1 MFYNLTMKAYILA
14 VDLGTSFVSAAVVAR
29 SAQNPLRYSLVKTFR
44 YPLNLVGFALE
55 DAKTAGGGTNA
66 ASSPV
71 TRLPQVFRNAFL
83 KIFRETHGIVRRL
96 DAVLLGLA
104 DPFFIEA
111 KFSKKISRKDPKS
124 KITRAEFADV
134 LNELENTAKHQY
146 NSLLPVSSEILSV
159 KINGYDVD
167 VNGAEGYFGK
177 TLEIEAA
184 LTFVTPLL
192 MDFFN
197 DAKEK
202 FFPHSPIRYF
212 SDARILRRALP
223 KNSKPSAVISVDGE
237 FTSVFYLDQAGL
249 SYAGIVSFGL
259 GTLARRLASAFKTSP
274 EEASSLFKQ
283 YLDGAMEES
292 REKKVRRALESAEAD
307 WWALLQDCLKSAR
320 FKPPQKFI
328 LTGRESNPP
337 GLTQFFKKNFESF
350 YGAPVAEETLEK
362 NSLSKNLNY
371 NPFLTGLIT
380 LFPW

>member
-1 MFYNLTMKAYILA
+1 MFYNLTMKTYILA
-14 VDLGTSFVSAAVVAR
+14 VDLGTSFVSAAVVACL
-29 SAQNPLRYSLVKTFR
+29 AQNPPRYSIVKTFR
-44 YPLNLVGFALE
+44 YQLNLAAPG
-55 DAKTAGGGTNA
+55 TAGR
-66 ASSPV
+66 P
-71 TRLPQVFRNAFL
+71 LPQIFKDAFL
-83 KIFRETHGIVRRL
+83 KVFRETHGVVRRL

-111 KFSKKISRKDPKS
+111 KFSKKISRKDPKF
-124 KITRAEFADV
+124 KITRTEFADV
-134 LNELENTAKHQY
+134 VNELENTAKHQY
-146 NSLLPVSSEILSV
+146 NSLLPVDNEILSL

-177 TLEIEAA
+177 ALEIEAA
-184 LTFVTPLL
+184 FTFVTPLL
-192 MDFFN
+192 RDFFN

-212 SDARILRRALP
+212 SDARILRRVIP

-237 FTSVFYLDQAGL
+237 FTSVFYLDQGGL
-249 SYAGIVSFGL
+249 SHVGIVSFGL
-259 GTLARRLASAFKTSP
+259 GTFARRLASAFKTSQ

-283 YLDGAMEES
+283 YLDGVMEES
-292 REKKVRRALESAEAD
+292 REKKVRAALESAETD

-320 FKPPQKFI
+320 FKLPQKFI

-362 NSLSKNLNY
+362 NSLSKDLNY
-371 NPFLTGLIT
+371 NQFLTGLIT
-380 LFPW
+380 LFSW